1 MPIIQ
6 ASHPVF
12 APILTGHSKKN
23 DARYGNGVRCGN
35 LLTVSTAENFIQLP
49 RFSGGKSVFTQASVV
64 LNTSSLPFCAYEKM
78 FDCIL
83 QDNKIIDPPEVGVWG
98 GFGYIEGAINMK
110 GDYEVWV
117 TWIKRVIFTPPP
129 MSAVS
134 RVNGSVT
141 LTTPSV
147 AGTAYL
153 DGSKGWRERDCFKSP
168 AEAIRYLKYKAG
180 IVCE

>member
-12 APILTGHSKKN
+12 APILTECNGKQ
-23 DARYGNGVRCGN
+23 DARYGNGIQCGN
-35 LLTVSTAENFIQLP
+35 LFTVSTAENFIQLP
-49 RFSGGKSVFTQASVV
+49 RFSGGKSVFKQAAVV

-83 QDNKIIDPPEVGVWG
+83 QDNMIIDPPEVGVWG
-98 GFGYIEGAINMK
+98 GFGYIEGAINMNCE
-110 GDYEVWV
+110 YEVWV

-134 RVNGSVT
+134 RASGSVT
-141 LTTPSV
+141 LTTPSI

-153 DGSKGWRERDCFKSP
+153 DGSKGWRERSCFSSP
-168 AEAIRYLKYKAG
+168 SEAIRYLKCKAG
-180 IVCE
+180 ICK

>member
-12 APILTGHSKKN
+12 SPIIADCNGISETQ
-23 DARYGNGVRCGN
+23 YGNGVRAGN
-35 LLTVSTAENFIQLP
+35 LITVSTAESFIQLP
-49 RFSGGKSVFTQASVV
+49 RFSGGKSVFKQAAVV
-64 LNTSSLPFCAYEKM
+64 LNTSSLPFEGYETM
-78 FDCIL
+78 FGCIL
-83 QDNKIIDPPEVGVWG
+83 LDDVIIDPPEVGVWG
-98 GFGYIEGAINMK
+98 GFGYIEGAINMNCE
-110 GDYEVWV
+110 YEVWV

-134 RVNGSVT
+134 RANGSVT

-153 DGSKGWRERDCFKSP
+153 DGSYGWRERMRFSSP
-168 AEAIRYLKYKAG
+168 SEAIRYLECKAG
-180 IVCE
+180 ICK